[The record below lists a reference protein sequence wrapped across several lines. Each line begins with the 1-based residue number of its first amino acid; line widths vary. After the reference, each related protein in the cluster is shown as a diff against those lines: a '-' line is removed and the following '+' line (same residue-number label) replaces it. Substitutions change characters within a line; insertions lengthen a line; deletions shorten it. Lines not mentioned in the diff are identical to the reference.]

1 MSTRRGRFG
10 VGAVGD
16 AESTATASRRDS
28 TARWWRVNGLI
39 RLYGLVVLVGT
50 KLADVVTTA
59 VGLRYVPGIVE
70 ANPLANAG
78 FTGIGLLCG
87 LTLLGFASVAL
98 AALAAECFGVE
109 IRRRLGC
116 PKTALFA
123 QASVYAAL
131 SVLFGAVAV
140 HNGLLIADRTT
151 RALVELLGPAL
162 V

>member
-16 AESTATASRRDS
+16 AESAATASKRDS
-28 TARWWRVNGLI
+28 TARWWRANGLI
-39 RLYGLVVLVGT
+39 RLYGLVFLVGT

-78 FTGIGLLCG
+78 FAGVGLLCG
-87 LTLLGFASVAL
+87 LTLFGFASVGF

-109 IRRRLGC
+109 IRRRLGR
-116 PKTALFA
+116 PKTALLA
-123 QASVYAAL
+123 QASVYATL
-131 SVLFGAVAV
+131 SVLFGTVAV

-151 RALVELLGPAL
+151 RALVGLLGSAP